1 MPPGIKCRT
10 CKIARQAL
18 FIESVKDGDPDA
30 AVVNYARIGVAV
42 LILAVL
48 ISLV

>member
-18 FIESVKDGDPDA
+18 FIKSVEDGDPDA
-30 AVVNYARIGVAV
+30 KTV
-42 LILAVL
+42 LYTRAGIAFVLLSLAIILW
-48 ISLV
+48 